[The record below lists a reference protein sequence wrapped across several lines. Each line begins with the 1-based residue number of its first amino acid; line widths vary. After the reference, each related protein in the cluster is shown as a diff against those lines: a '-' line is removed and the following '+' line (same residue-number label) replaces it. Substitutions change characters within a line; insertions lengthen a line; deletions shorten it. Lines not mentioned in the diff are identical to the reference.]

1 MIMLQ
6 KTFEVTNLK
15 KGKIIS
21 SVLATLGIA
30 MISIALVIQS
40 EETAE
45 LEKKKVLETKNTAI
59 QLKNMATSAN
69 TIINE
74 EQKEITEAEE
84 EKM

>member
-45 LEKKKVLETKNTAI
+45 LEKEKGIRN
-59 QLKNMATSAN
+59 Q
-69 TIINE
+69 IILQYN
-74 EQKEITEAEE
+74 
-84 EKM
+84 